1 MSSVARLCV
10 LALIA
15 LFQIGSWQAA
25 WSSSAVSQ
33 MSAVQMDDEG
43 RGDGDADAPG
53 GTDEPPGGTDEP
65 PGGTE
70 EPSTPMAD
78 DIFEIAVL
86 PVDVSRVKSADPDG
100 RARLELHELRR
111 GRPAPDTPDK
121 PPRA

>member
-1 MSSVARLCV
+1 MSSVAKLCV

-25 WSSSAVSQ
+25 WSSGLVSQ
-33 MSAVQMDDEG
+33 LSAYQTHEDARGDSDGDDE
-43 RGDGDADAPG
+43 APG
-53 GTDEPPGGTDEP
+53 GT
-65 PGGTE
+65 TE

-86 PVDVSRVKSADPDG
+86 PVEVPRVRSAAPDG
-100 RARLELHELRR
+100 RAGLVLEELRR